1 MSASENRFSMRM
13 GLSGIAALC
22 LVTACGPLVRP
33 YYVRSAGAY
42 VTPTADRTPTA
53 AVPKDLP
60 PGEGAGNGIRKIAE
74 SYLGVPYRFG
84 GTGKT
89 GMDCSGF
96 VRRVYSEAYGLD
108 LPHNSG
114 AIYKRG
120 AAVDRGDLRV
130 GDAVFFKSFG
140 LIDHSGIYMGGNY
153 FIHSSTSAGVSYSSL
168 DAPYFSDHYA
178 GARRLTA
185 NP

>member
-1 MSASENRFSMRM
+1 M
-13 GLSGIAALC
+13 GFACVAMLALS
-22 LVTACGPLVRP
+22 ACGPLVRP
-33 YYVRSAGAY
+33 YYVRSAGGY
-42 VTPTADRTPTA
+42 VMPTAERTPTA

-60 PGEGAGNGIRKIAE
+60 AASDDQGSRLRKTAE

-84 GTGKT
+84 GAGKT

-96 VRRVYSEAYGLD
+96 VRRVYAEAWNLD

-114 AIYKRG
+114 AIFHRG
-120 AAVDRGDLRV
+120 EPVDRGDLRV
-130 GDAVFFKSFG
+130 GDAVFFKSLG
-140 LIDHSGIYMGGNY
+140 IIDHSGIYMGGNY
-153 FIHSSTSAGVSYSSL
+153 FIHASTSVGVAYSSL

-178 GARRLTA
+178 GARRLA